1 MTTKDYPLDIIKAL
15 HLLTGDGPVE
25 LEMSDGDRVKRED
38 GYVLVAGDKYSL
50 KYSLSNFAQYYNS
63 HFFRTYEPPKPP
75 KLEPVE
81 LDWELTSRMTG
92 RDNKDTRDVIGL
104 AIAQA
109 VRMAREERE
118 AEKKGEMR

>member
-15 HLLTGDGPVE
+15 HLLTGDEPVE
-25 LEMSDGDRVKRED
+25 LETNTGERISRKGE
-38 GYVLVAGDKYSL
+38 YILLDKTKCTIPYFTNL
-50 KYSLSNFAQYYNS
+50 YGSNS
-63 HFFRTYEPPKPP
+63 FRIYEPPKPA

-118 AEKKGEMR
+118 AEKKGEER